1 MQGQAVALGQAA
13 VLDAARRR
21 ADVKVQ
27 RPAADFWQPLDGR
40 PQRRRPGALRHRL
53 QSIQRQGQHRAQC
66 QRRQEQ
72 HRADQHHPG
81 GGGFLGREEVFHIR
95 SVNGGIFFAPQP
107 PAPHRPRRRPRA
119 DAAQEQQQ
127 PAHSSAVRT
136 RQQHKHHG
144 RQQYQIQKQRV
155 AAPDR
160 HSGKKRRDGHK
171 RQQHEQPARTRL
183 AHGKICVETCIQT
196 QLHGVGKGIHA
207 AQEVP
212 LHQKQQH
219 QIPHGQR
226 QHSPALGGGRQR
238 RIAQR
243 QPQGA
248 QRRRAGP
255 DPGGQRQRKRAVHR
269 RQQPQRQQQ
278 KYRKIH
284 AATQN
289 RLCRRTWLGQQH
301 AVHKFQPGV
310 RVGGLAAGQGAQ
322 PGHSRPPKMQHGRRG
337 AAILG
342 QQRAGRVGTVG
353 RAQRLPHRQLVH
365 LGRQFPVD
373 LF

>member
-1 MQGQAVALGQAA
+1 MAG
-13 VLDAARRR
+13 
-21 ADVKVQ
+21 
-27 RPAADFWQPLDGR
+27 
-40 PQRRRPGALRHRL
+40 
-53 QSIQRQGQHRAQC
+53 C
-66 QRRQEQ
+66 QRGQKHCKR
-72 HRADQHHPG
+72 HC
-81 GGGFLGREEVFHIR
+81 
-95 SVNGGIFFAPQP
+95 
-107 PAPHRPRRRPRA
+107 
-119 DAAQEQQQ
+119 
-127 PAHSSAVRT
+127 
-136 RQQHKHHG
+136 RQQRKQAHLRRNRRGGHH
-144 RQQYQIQKQRV
+144 
-155 AAPDR
+155 
-160 HSGKKRRDGHK
+160 
-171 RQQHEQPARTRL
+171 
-183 AHGKICVETCIQT
+183 KICVEACIQAQPDGIRALCRT
-196 QLHGVGKGIHA
+196 GQKRLLHG
-207 AQEVP
+207 
-212 LHQKQQH
+212 KQQH

-226 QHSPALGGGRQR
+226 QHSPALGSGRQR

-278 KYRKIH
+278 KYREIH

-289 RLCRRTWLGQQH
+289 RPCRHPLLGQQH

-353 RAQRLPHRQLVH
+353 RAQRLPHGQLVH
-365 LGRQFPVD
+365 LQFPVD